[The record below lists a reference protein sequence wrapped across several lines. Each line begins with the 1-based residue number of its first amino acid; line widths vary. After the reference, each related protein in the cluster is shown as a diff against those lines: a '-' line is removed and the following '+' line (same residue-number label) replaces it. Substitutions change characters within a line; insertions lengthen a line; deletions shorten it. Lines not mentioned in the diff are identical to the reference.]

1 MANNWEDFKNKHSK
15 QKAEDTYFWL
25 SKVVE
30 KSIESPIER
39 VMYVVLYEEF
49 TWAISQGRSK
59 LERQKKI
66 GKYTV
71 DFYLSYLSDLG
82 ELVQF
87 IIECDGHDYHE
98 RTKEQAAHD
107 KKRDRY
113 FTENGYI
120 VLRYTGSE
128 IYKNYQEITKPIY
141 SIIVKKDGVVGCG

>member
-1 MANNWEDFKNKHSK
+1 MAKNWESFVEEYAKE
-15 QKAEDTYFWL
+15 QYEKAIFNLTKMVAKWID
-25 SKVVE
+25 
-30 KSIESPIER
+30 SPIER
-39 VMYVVLYEEF
+39 VMYVCLRDDFQSSVAAGLAELD
-49 TWAISQGRSK
+49 A
-59 LERQKKI
+59 QKKI

-71 DFYLSYLSDLG
+71 DFYLSYQTESGLA
-82 ELVQF
+82 EF

-128 IYKNYQEITKPIY
+128 ILRDRRSLTGSIW
-141 SIIVKKDGVVGCG
+141 SIIVQKDGVVGCG